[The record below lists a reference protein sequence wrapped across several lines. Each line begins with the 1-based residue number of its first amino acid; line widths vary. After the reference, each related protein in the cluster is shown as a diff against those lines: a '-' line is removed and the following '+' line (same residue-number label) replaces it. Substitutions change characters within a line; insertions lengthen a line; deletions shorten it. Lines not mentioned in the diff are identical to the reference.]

1 VRVEF
6 KTEKRG
12 YLLRLDQDLFGSFI
26 LYRQW
31 WGLLNR
37 RGGTKRQVFFDVE
50 SAVRE
55 FRRIQKTRLRRGY
68 LSVDRQ
74 STVSPGCQF
83 GCGCDD

>member
-1 VRVEF
+1 MRVEF
-6 KTEKRG
+6 KTQKRG
-12 YLLRLDQDLFGSFI
+12 YMLMLDQDLFGAFI

-37 RGGTKRQVFFDVE
+37 RGGFKRQVFFDQD
-50 SAVRE
+50 SAIRE

-74 STVSPGCQF
+74 STGLP
-83 GCGCDD
+83 

>member
-1 VRVEF
+1 M
-6 KTEKRG
+6 TEKRG
-12 YLLRLDQDLFGSFI
+12 YMLVLDQDLFGAFI

-37 RGGTKRQVFFDVE
+37 RGGFKRQVFFDQD
-50 SAVRE
+50 SAIRE

-74 STVSPGCQF
+74 STGLP
-83 GCGCDD
+83 

>member
-1 VRVEF
+1 M
-6 KTEKRG
+6 TEKRG
-12 YLLRLDQDLFGSFI
+12 YIVVLDQDLFGAFI

-37 RGGTKRQVFFDVE
+37 RGGFKRQVFFDHE
-50 SAVRE
+50 SAIRE

-74 STVSPGCQF
+74 STCKQ
-83 GCGCDD
+83 

>member
-1 VRVEF
+1 MRVEF

-12 YLLRLDQDLFGSFI
+12 YMLILDHDLFGAFI

-37 RGGTKRQVFFDVE
+37 RGGTKRQVFFDQDT
-50 SAVRE
+50 ATRE

-68 LSVDRQ
+68 VSVDRR
-74 STVSPGCQF
+74 STDSP
-83 GCGCDD
+83 

>member
-12 YLLRLDQDLFGSFI
+12 YILMLDQDLFGAFI

-37 RGGTKRQVFFDVE
+37 RGGTKRQVFFDQDT
-50 SAVRE
+50 ATRE

-68 LSVDRQ
+68 VSVDRR
-74 STVSPGCQF
+74 STDSP
-83 GCGCDD
+83 

>member
-1 VRVEF
+1 MRVEF

-12 YLLRLDQDLFGSFI
+12 YMLMLVQDLFGAFI

-37 RGGTKRQVFFDVE
+37 RGGTKRQVFFDQDT
-50 SAVRE
+50 ATRE

-68 LSVDRQ
+68 VSVDWR
-74 STVSPGCQF
+74 STDSP
-83 GCGCDD
+83 

>member
-1 VRVEF
+1 MRVEF

-12 YLLRLDQDLFGSFI
+12 YMLMLAQDLFGAFI

-37 RGGTKRQVFFDVE
+37 RGGTKRQVFFDQDT
-50 SAVRE
+50 ATRE

-68 LSVDRQ
+68 VSVDRR
-74 STVSPGCQF
+74 STDSP
-83 GCGCDD
+83 

>member
-12 YLLRLDQDLFGSFI
+12 YMLILDQDLFGAFI

-37 RGGTKRQVFFDVE
+37 RGGTKRQVFFDQDT
-50 SAVRE
+50 ATRE

-68 LSVDRQ
+68 VSVDRR
-74 STVSPGCQF
+74 STDSP
-83 GCGCDD
+83 